1 MKNVYVVQRVNFD
14 FDKNRFKESN
24 MFEIEVFS
32 SKKKALEMVYYTIE
46 NESLTLKRKEES
58 NSNVVILIDAMTEN
72 YDVYRFEIYPKI
84 VNEYD
89 YSV

>member
-14 FDKNRFKESN
+14 FDQNKFKESN
-24 MFEIEVFS
+24 MFEIEIFS

-46 NESLTLKRKEES
+46 NESLTIKRKEGK
-58 NSNVVILIDAMTEN
+58 VVILIDAMTEN
-72 YDVYRFEIYPKI
+72 YDVYRFEIYPII

>member
-1 MKNVYVVQRVNFD
+1 MKNVYVVQRVSFD
-14 FDKNRFKESN
+14 FDQNRFKESN
-24 MFEIEVFS
+24 MFEIEIFS
-32 SKKKALEMVYYTIE
+32 SKKKALEMVNYTIE

-58 NSNVVILIDAMTEN
+58 KVDILIDVMTEN
-72 YDVYRFEIYPKI
+72 YDVYRFEITPKI